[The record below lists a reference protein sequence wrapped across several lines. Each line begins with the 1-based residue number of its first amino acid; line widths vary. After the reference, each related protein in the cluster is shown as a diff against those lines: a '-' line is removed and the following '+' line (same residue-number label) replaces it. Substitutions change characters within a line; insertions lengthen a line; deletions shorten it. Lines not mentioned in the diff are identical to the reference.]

1 MQNKFSFKKIFFL
14 WFLWVLI
21 GVFLIILINL
31 YVLSF
36 SKGKIF
42 SWEDNITG
50 YEVGI
55 VFWARVYEWGKPS
68 DILADRLKVAKKAYD
83 EGKITKII
91 VSGDNSKS
99 HYDEP
104 TSMRNYLINLWVK
117 KDDIYLDY
125 AGFDTY
131 DTLYRAREIF
141 WVEKALLFTQ
151 EFHLKRALY
160 IAEKLEIKSIWI
172 HTDLQKYIYADYYER
187 REVLARTKAFFS
199 TDILKVKPKFLG
211 NPINMNFPQTELNNE
226 N

>member
-1 MQNKFSFKKIFFL
+1 MLNKITLKRIFF
-14 WFLWVLI
+14 FWVLWI
-21 GVFLIILINL
+21 FISFFLIILINL

-42 SWEDNITG
+42 SWEEDITG

-55 VFWARVYEWGKPS
+55 VFWAKVYEWWKPS

-83 EGKITKII
+83 NGNIKKII
-91 VSGDNSKS
+91 VSWDNSKS

-104 TSMRNYLINLWVK
+104 TSMRNYLINLWVE

-131 DTLYRAREIF
+131 DTLYRAKEIF

-160 IAEKLEIKSIWI
+160 ITERLGIESIWI
-172 HTDLQKYIYADYYER
+172 HTDLQKYIYANYYNR
-187 REVLARTKAFFS
+187 REFLARVKAFFS
-199 TDILKVKPKFLG
+199 TDILKIKPKFLWEK
-211 NPINMNFPQTELNNE
+211 IDLTIPQEVQ
-226 N
+226 